1 MPLTFDR
8 FLVRLSLLTDATTL
22 CDILDID
29 SEDIIER
36 FDDLI
41 RDREEE
47 LREIFDI
54 DTGTEEYYND
64 E

>member
-1 MPLTFDR
+1 MPLTLEK

-36 FDDLI
+36 FEDVI

-47 LREIFDI
+47 LRDIFDI
-54 DTGTEEYYND
+54 DTGTEEFYN